1 MITCNIVSSVAWWS
15 LAWPGVRVFFCG
27 FTVRQEKK
35 QRQEKNLLYLKKEA
49 ATTTAENTKKGPREN
64 EAPQGCGL

>member
-35 QRQEKNLLYLKKEA
+35 LLYLKKEA